1 MKNLLNS
8 LVRAVMAFV
17 VGALIIKFRE
27 ETVHWLTIVIGA
39 LFFVTGLISV
49 VLNRQRPTPLPLP
62 VREGSDYSQGDG
74 MQAAGHSTPLPHRG
88 WGVGLLL
95 VGLLVGVGLFSPPL

>member
-1 MKNLLNS
+1 
-8 LVRAVMAFV
+8 MAFV

-62 VREGSDYSQGDG
+62 VREGSRYSSKRDEL
-74 MQAAGHSTPLPHRG
+74 MAGHDELAMDFVADDADVVALTDVVHAL
-88 WGVGLLL
+88 
-95 VGLLVGVGLFSPPL
+95 